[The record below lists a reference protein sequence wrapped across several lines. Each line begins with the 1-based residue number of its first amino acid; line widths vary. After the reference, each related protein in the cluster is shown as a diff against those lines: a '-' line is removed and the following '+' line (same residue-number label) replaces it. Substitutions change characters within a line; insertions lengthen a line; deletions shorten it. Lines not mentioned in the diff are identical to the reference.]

1 MGDAALRQSGGQ
13 AGDEGVELG
22 IGPARVA
29 AMDGQL
35 VRQADGG
42 AAQQVAQG
50 LAAGETV
57 VVQGQSR
64 IAPGLKVTPVNTDST
79 AELAQVA
86 P

>member
-1 MGDAALRQSGGQ
+1 MQEHFAAATQGIEQGFDAAT
-13 AGDEGVELG
+13 V
-22 IGPARVA
+22 V
-29 AMDGQL
+29 DGKQWI
-35 VRQADGG
+35 R
-42 AAQQVAQG
+42 QG

>member
-1 MGDAALRQSGGQ
+1 MQPRRPDAAT
-13 AGDEGVELG
+13 V
-22 IGPARVA
+22 V
-29 AMDGQL
+29 DGKQWI
-35 VRQADGG
+35 R
-42 AAQQVAQG
+42 QG

>member
-1 MGDAALRQSGGQ
+1 MAAT
-13 AGDEGVELG
+13 V
-22 IGPARVA
+22 V
-29 AMDGQL
+29 DGKQWI
-35 VRQADGG
+35 R
-42 AAQQVAQG
+42 QG